1 MVENLLVFDIFACH
15 FLPIA
20 QSLHINLRWLGMRV
34 QSENEAV
41 WNFYKDQTSSSRRQ
55 DSWGLKGLSY
65 EIDLENVDQS
75 L

>member
-41 WNFYKDQTSSSRRQ
+41 IFTKTRLVAR
-55 DSWGLKGLSY
+55 GGKTHEG
-65 EIDLENVDQS
+65 
-75 L
+75 